1 MHFPCV
7 KSTGIHGQCAP
18 FADGQKHWVLICLAC
33 AFGGIGAWPT
43 KLRTEIFL
51 SCIVF
56 ELPQVDCP
64 GIAESETMARIV
76 RVESSGNPFAIGV
89 VGGRLQRQPANLQ
102 EAVQTADQLE
112 KAGYNYSIGLS
123 QVNRIHFK
131 RFGWLGDIKNGFNA
145 CVNLQA
151 GADVLLR
158 CKEGAARSLNSRSP
172 DAVLRAALSCYYSG
186 SYTAGEKMGYVD
198 KVLSN
203 GGKKLSSP
211 NAPSFRSMF
220 D

>member
-1 MHFPCV
+1 MFEFPQ
-7 KSTGIHGQCAP
+7 I
-18 FADGQKHWVLICLAC
+18 
-33 AFGGIGAWPT
+33 
-43 KLRTEIFL
+43 
-51 SCIVF
+51 
-56 ELPQVDCP
+56 DCP
-64 GIAESETMARIV
+64 GLAETETMARIV

-89 VGGRLQRQPANLQ
+89 VGGRLQRQPTNLQ

-131 RFGWLGDIKNGFNA
+131 RFGWLGDIKKGFNA
-145 CVNLQA
+145 CGNLQA
-151 GADVLLR
+151 GADVFLG

-172 DAVLRAALSCYYSG
+172 EAVLRAALSCYYSG
-186 SYTAGEKMGYVD
+186 SYTAGEKLGYVD

-203 GGKKLSSP
+203 GGEKSSSRK
-211 NAPSFRSMF
+211 APSFRSMF